1 MPDDKMEKVV
11 SYSPR
16 ARIWE
21 SFKKNRLAYFSL
33 WFVGFLAAVA
43 VLADFLAY
51 NKPIVASY
59 QGRVIWPIFRDYWEA
74 WSGQV
79 VWEPELRKADWRAL
93 ALDWA
98 IWPLVRYSPEE
109 LDLRNAPAVGPFDEQ
124 VIRSPAEKHYLGTD
138 NLGRDVLAGLIH
150 GSRISLTVGLV
161 SVGISALI
169 GILLGALAGY
179 FGDHGLQ
186 VSRATL
192 WFGLVG
198 SLLGLYYG
206 FYLRRYALGEA
217 LGEGFFHFLGSLL
230 VSVGVAALVTGLVWL
245 PSRLVKKTR
254 WGAHR
259 VHLWVDLTISRLI
272 EVMISLPTT
281 LLIFTVA
288 AIAKPSLFLVMAVIG
303 VTSWTGIARFTRGEM
318 LKVRSLDYIQAARA
332 MGYSDLRIM
341 FLHALPNSLAP
352 VLVSIAFGI
361 ASAILVESGLSFLG
375 IGVPP
380 TTVTWG
386 SLLAAARSATGAWW
400 LAVFPGLAIFVVVT
414 LFNVL
419 GEALRDAIDP
429 RLQAQ

>member
-1 MPDDKMEKVV
+1 MSQTI

-21 SFKKNRLAYFSL
+21 SFKKNRPAYISL
-33 WFVGFLAAVA
+33 WVVGVLAVIA

-59 QGRVIWPIFRDYWEA
+59 QGKVLWPIFRDYGEKFL
-74 WSGQV
+74 GLRL
-79 VWEPELRKADWRAL
+79 WEPELRKVDWRAMEVE
-93 ALDWA
+93 WA
-98 IWPLVRYSPEE
+98 VWPLVRYAPEE
-109 LDLRNAPAVGPFDEQ
+109 LDLRNAPAVGPFEEQ
-124 VIRSPAEKHYLGTD
+124 VIRNPAEKHYLGTD
-138 NLGRDVLAGLIH
+138 NLGRDLLSGLIH
-150 GSRISLTVGLV
+150 GTRISLTVGLV
-161 SVGISALI
+161 SVGISAFI

-179 FGDHGLQ
+179 FGDTSLQ

-192 WFGLVG
+192 WLGLPG

-206 FYLRRYALGEA
+206 FYLRRFALGEA
-217 LGEGFFHFLGSLL
+217 LGEGFLVFLGSLL
-230 VSVGVAALVTGLVWL
+230 LSCIVASAVTVLVWL
-245 PSRLVKKTR
+245 PSRVLKKTA
-254 WGAHR
+254 WGGKR
-259 VHLWVDLTISRLI
+259 IHLWVDLSISRLI

-303 VTSWTGIARFTRGEM
+303 LTSWTGIARFTRGEM
-318 LKVRSLDYIQAARA
+318 LKVRSLDYTQAARA
-332 MGYSDLRIM
+332 LGYSDLRIM

-386 SLLAAARSATGAWW
+386 SLLASARSATGAWW
-400 LAVFPGLAIFVVVT
+400 LAVFPGFAIFLVVT

-419 GEALRDAIDP
+419 GEGLRDAIDP
-429 RLQAQ
+429 RLQAR

>member
-1 MPDDKMEKVV
+1 MSVAI

-16 ARIWE
+16 ARAWE
-21 SFKKNRLAYFSL
+21 TFKKNRIAYISL
-33 WFVGFLAAVA
+33 WVVGFLGVVA
-43 VLADFLAY
+43 LLADFLAY

-59 QGRVIWPIFRDYWEA
+59 QGKTIWPIFRDYSERWFGLKLWEA
-74 WSGQV
+74 
-79 VWEPELRKADWRAL
+79 ELRKVDWRAIEV
-93 ALDWA
+93 DWA
-98 IWPLVRYSPEE
+98 VWPLVRYVPEE

-124 VIRSPAEKHYLGTD
+124 FIRSPAEKHPLGTD
-138 NLGRDVLAGLIH
+138 NLGRDLLSGLIH
-150 GSRISLTVGLV
+150 GTRISLTVGLV

-169 GILLGALAGY
+169 GILLGAMAGY
-179 FGDHGLQ
+179 FGDSTLQ

-192 WFGLVG
+192 WLGTLGL
-198 SLLGLYYG
+198 LLGL
-206 FYLRRYALGEA
+206 FYAFYVRRFALGEA
-217 LGEGFFHFLGSLL
+217 LSSGFLPFLGSFFLSLL
-230 VSVGVAALVTGLVWL
+230 WLVGVTGIVWL
-245 PSRLVKKTR
+245 PSRLLKKTR
-254 WGAHR
+254 WGGQR
-259 VHLWVDLTISRLI
+259 VYVWVDLTISRLI
-272 EVMISLPTT
+272 EIMISLPTT

-303 VTSWTGIARFTRGEM
+303 LTSWTGIARFTRGEM

-332 MGYSDLRIM
+332 LGYSDLRIM

-386 SLLAAARSATGAWW
+386 SLLASARSATGAWW
-400 LAVFPGLAIFVVVT
+400 LAVFPGLAIFLVVT

-419 GEALRDAIDP
+419 GEGIRDAIDP
-429 RLQAQ
+429 RLQAR

>member
-1 MPDDKMEKVV
+1 MPENKMEKVV

-33 WFVGFLAAVA
+33 WFVGFLGAVA

-59 QGRVIWPIFRDYWEA
+59 RGQVMWPVFRDYWEA
-74 WSGQV
+74 WSGQSL
-79 VWEPELRKADWRAL
+79 WEAELRKADWRVL
-93 ALDWA
+93 PLDWA
-98 IWPLVRYSPEE
+98 VWPPVRYSPEE

-124 VIRSPAEKHYLGTD
+124 VIRSLAERHYLGTD

-179 FGDHGLQ
+179 FGDHLLQ
-186 VSRATL
+186 VSRASL
-192 WFGLVG
+192 WLGLLG

-217 LGEGFFHFLGSLL
+217 LSEGFVRFLGSLML
-230 VSVGVAALVTGLVWL
+230 SVGVAVLVMALVWL
-245 PSRLVKKTR
+245 PSRLLKKTS

-259 VHLWVDLTISRLI
+259 IHLWMDLFISRLI

-332 MGYSDLRIM
+332 LGYSDLRIM

-400 LAVFPGLAIFVVVT
+400 LAVFPGVAIFVVVT

-429 RLQAQ
+429 RLQAR

>member
-1 MPDDKMEKVV
+1 MSVAI

-16 ARIWE
+16 ARAWE
-21 SFKKNRLAYFSL
+21 TFRKNRPAYFSL
-33 WFVGFLAAVA
+33 WVVGFLVVIAL
-43 VLADFLAY
+43 LADFLAY

-59 QGRVIWPIFRDYWEA
+59 QGKVIWPIFRDYGESWFGA
-74 WSGQV
+74 KL
-79 VWEPELRKADWRAL
+79 WEPELRKADWRTL
-93 ALDWA
+93 KVDWA
-98 IWPLVRYSPEE
+98 IWPPVRYAPEE

-124 VIRSPAEKHYLGTD
+124 IINSPAERHFLGTD
-138 NLGRDVLAGLIH
+138 NLGRDLLSGLIH
-150 GSRISLTVGLV
+150 GTRISLTVGLV

-179 FGDHGLQ
+179 FGDTTLQ

-192 WFGLVG
+192 VTGLIG
-198 SLLGLYYG
+198 LLAGLYYG
-206 FYLRRYALGEA
+206 FYLRRYALAEA
-217 LGEGFFHFLGSLL
+217 LSAGFFAFLGSLL
-230 VSVGVAALVTGLVWL
+230 LSLFWLIGIMGLFWL
-245 PSRLVKKTR
+245 PSRLLKKTS
-254 WGAHR
+254 WGKTRLA
-259 VHLWVDLTISRLI
+259 LWVDLSISRLI
-272 EVMISLPTT
+272 EIMISLPTT

-303 VTSWTGIARFTRGEM
+303 LTSWTGIARFTRGEM

-332 MGYSDLRIM
+332 LGYSDLRIM

-386 SLLAAARSATGAWW
+386 SLLSSARSATGAWW
-400 LAVFPGLAIFVVVT
+400 LAVFPGLAIFTVVT
-414 LFNVL
+414 LFNIL
-419 GEALRDAIDP
+419 GEGIRDAIDP
-429 RLQAQ
+429 RLQAR